1 MKRYHDI
8 VGDGG
13 SRILEQV
20 AEQRT
25 RITDGLA
32 GVRHLVAVGSG
43 KGGVGKSTLTLHLAG
58 ALRARGL
65 RIAILDADFNGPSQA
80 RMAGVQGA
88 LFVPGSHKVA
98 LPRTR
103 NGIGV
108 FSMGSLIPESEALE
122 FESAAHGESHTW
134 RATREF
140 ALLGEILGSFEW
152 GALDLLMFD
161 LPPGAERTVQY
172 ADFLGPRTSFLLVTI
187 PSEVARGVV
196 ARSVAALSKGPNRL
210 LGYVENMSGYYCRD
224 CNAIKPLFVSPEA
237 HRAWRS
243 PASGPSRSIPSL
255 RGTAIGGS
263 LSRNCPKHPLAGPWS
278 MLRSNFWTAS
288 NQQRKEPPPM
298 KFLCVPCDSPMKL
311 QTVGPPERGSLSVV
325 YSCPECGYEI
335 AMLTNAYETQVVQ
348 SLGVRIG
355 PESGERSRRATS
367 GGQLPVH
374 RDDPG
379 DGTATR
385 DPAQAGEPIPVRWT
399 AAAEARLANIP
410 EFVRPMARTGIERFA
425 RERGAL
431 EVDEKILDAARD
443 FFGM

>member
-1 MKRYHDI
+1 MKGYHDI

-103 NGIGV
+103 NGIAV

-187 PSEVARGVV
+187 PSEVSRGVV
-196 ARSVAALSKGPNRL
+196 ARSVAALSKGPNRV

-237 HRAWRS
+237 SAWRS
-243 PASGPSRSIPSL
+243 PASGPSRSIPSSH
-255 RGTAIGGS
+255 GIAIAGS
-263 LSRNCPKHPLAGPWS
+263 LSRNWPTRLWAARWIT
-278 MLRSNFWTAS
+278 LRSIFWIAS
-288 NQQRKEPPPM
+288 NPAGASPM

-325 YSCPECGYEI
+325 YSCPECGYEM

-355 PESGERSRRATS
+355 PATGERGEYVRRW
-367 GGQLPVH
+367 LPVH
-374 RDDPG
+374 RDDSG
-379 DGTATR
+379 ERRGEAE
-385 DPAQAGEPIPVRWT
+385 AAGETIPVRWT

-410 EFVRPMARTGIERFA
+410 EFVRPMAKTGIEKFA

-431 EVDEKILDAARD
+431 EVDEKILDAAKD